1 MHAYLLF
8 GWWEVLVLLNR
19 ETGSLCLCY
28 KHQPRNWKQFSSQL
42 KPANKNLCCQTLILV
57 HSFNWLLF
65 KSFHTDFD
73 TKSLHSSMAFMILSL
88 TSLEPMT
95 DSCTDNTII
104 APLQAG
110 HIDSNCISSLFSP
123 FYSAPL
129 ILRLQLGPSEPFFFV
144 FWLLVAGIQQHW
156 ETHQSYYDKP
166 CDLAV
171 PTTHNFLLQRPH
183 SISVSA
189 FHQNLYFPSYLP
201 NWMDIKI
208 NSIWKTSQYFY

>member
-1 MHAYLLF
+1 VHGYEQDKPQAQFYLYFMNTVKPQDQKIKIWITQFRIIHFFSMHAYLLF

-144 FWLLVAGIQQHW
+144 FW
-156 ETHQSYYDKP
+156 
-166 CDLAV
+166 
-171 PTTHNFLLQRPH
+171 
-183 SISVSA
+183 
-189 FHQNLYFPSYLP
+189 
-201 NWMDIKI
+201 
-208 NSIWKTSQYFY
+208 